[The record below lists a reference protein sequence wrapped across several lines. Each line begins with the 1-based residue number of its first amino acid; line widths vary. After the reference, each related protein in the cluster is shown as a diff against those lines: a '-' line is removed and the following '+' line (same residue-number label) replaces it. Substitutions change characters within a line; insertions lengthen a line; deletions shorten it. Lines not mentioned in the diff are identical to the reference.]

1 MDKIEKKD
9 WEFVFNKNDP
19 KYEEKFDSL
28 FQKYY
33 ENTIKNK
40 LCTDKEA
47 VLLEEFTQKPYWVLS
62 LPALP
67 NQTKNNAEK
76 RRIEIF
82 LAIMNNV
89 RNNR

>member
-1 MDKIEKKD
+1 MDNTE
-9 WEFVFNKNDP
+9 KNDWRFVYNRNDP
-19 KYEEKFDSL
+19 DYEEKFNHL

-40 LCTDKEA
+40 LCTDEEA
-47 VLLEEFTQKPYWVLS
+47 ELLEGFTQKPYWVLS

-67 NQTKNNAEK
+67 NQSKNNAER
-76 RRIEIF
+76 RRIQIF
-82 LAIMNNV
+82 ISIMNTV